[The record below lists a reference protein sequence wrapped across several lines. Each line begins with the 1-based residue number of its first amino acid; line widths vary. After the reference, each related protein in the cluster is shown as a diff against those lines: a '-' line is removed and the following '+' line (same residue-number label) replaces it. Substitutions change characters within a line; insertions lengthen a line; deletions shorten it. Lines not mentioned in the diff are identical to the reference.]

1 MSKILVIDD
10 YKENI
15 SLIETY
21 FFGTNHHFI
30 SADSGKS
37 GLKIAYKEN
46 PDLIMLDAQMPG
58 MDGFQVHE
66 NLKENPKLKDIPVIM
81 ITTIEDNRSRSKCY
95 ELGIDYITK
104 PFNIYD
110 IKTRVSKLLELYS
123 YKTQLESAEK
133 LIFHLA
139 AVVEAKDAYEKG
151 ATKKLAQYGV
161 YFAKHIGL
169 DKNAINEIYYGAL
182 LRSIGKIEVD
192 EHILAKP
199 GPLTE
204 EEFDKIKSY
213 PVIGEKICKN
223 IQSLKN
229 VLPIIRNHKEHY
241 DGSGYPDGL
250 KGDNIPLNAQI
261 ISLAD
266 CFTALT
272 SDRPYR
278 KAFSVEKAI
287 GVMDKNMQHGKMNP
301 GLYAEFRTVFS
312 KDNIENISP
321 DLGSFIN

>member
-1 MSKILVIDD
+1 LSKILVIDD

-15 SLIETY
+15 SLIQTY

-30 SADSGKS
+30 SAESGKS
-37 GLKIAYKEN
+37 GITLAYKEK
-46 PDLIMLDAQMPG
+46 PDLIMLDVQMPG
-58 MDGFQVHE
+58 MDGFQVFE
-66 NLKENPKLKDIPVIM
+66 NLKANPTLENIPIVM
-81 ITTIEDNRSRSKCY
+81 ITGQEDNRSRSRCY

-110 IKTRVSKLLELYS
+110 IKMRVNKLLELHN
-123 YKTQLESAEK
+123 YKTQLESAEN

-139 AVVEAKDAYEKG
+139 SIVEAKDAYEKG
-151 ATKKLAQYGV
+151 ATKKLAEYGV

-169 DKNAINEIYYGAL
+169 DEKTIKDIYHGAL
-182 LRSIGKIEVD
+182 LRSIGKIELD
-192 EHILAKP
+192 QQILSKP

-204 EEFDKIKSY
+204 DEFTKIKSY
-213 PVIGEKICKN
+213 PEIGEKICSN
-223 IQSLKN
+223 IKSLKN
-229 VLPIIRNHKEHY
+229 VLPIIRYHKEQY

-266 CFTALT
+266 CFTALI

-278 KAFSVEKAI
+278 KAFTVGKAI
-287 GVMDKNMQHGKMNP
+287 DVMDKNMQHGKMNP
-301 GLYAEFRTVFS
+301 GLYSEFRIVFS
-312 KDNIENISP
+312 EQNFQNIKS
-321 DLGSFIN
+321 DLNPLQN